1 MRQGE
6 YQGKGVSLGTGR
18 GSSDPVAFAHPTL
31 EVGRPGGSLSL
42 GFQAG
47 GPVAWNRAAGCYCV
61 CGVVCLCMRARL
73 CARATRLKE
82 GGRGGE
88 GRAFAFGSDPYP
100 WLPQASALYPARS
113 RAVRPPNL
121 KQKGSTKSLWSR
133 GTDSS

>member
-18 GSSDPVAFAHPTL
+18 GSSAPVASAHPTL
-31 EVGRPGGSLSL
+31 EVDFKPEGLWPGIGQRGVTVSVGS
-42 GFQAG
+42 
-47 GPVAWNRAAGCYCV
+47 CV
-61 CGVVCLCMRARL
+61 CVCALV

-82 GGRGGE
+82 AGRSGE
-88 GRAFAFGSDPYP
+88 GRAFAFGLDPYP
-100 WLPQASALYPARS
+100 WLPQAAALYPARS

-121 KQKGSTKSLWSR
+121 KQKGSTESLWSR